1 MLSAQCLPFQEYR
14 KVFRPLAIVS
24 FALFALGLVLK
35 LLYYAVGH
43 LWSDLILQRRAGA
56 CCLNANAENEEG
68 EEDLEGNANAF
79 EMKEMDQRRCSISE
93 D

>member
-1 MLSAQCLPFQEYR
+1 MPPFQEYR
-14 KVFRPLAIVS
+14 RVFRPLAIVS

-56 CCLNANAENEEG
+56 CCLKANAEKE

-79 EMKEMDQRRCSISE
+79 EMKEM
-93 D
+93 